1 MTPARHASPAPE
13 HGRFAENRANEK
25 IRGAIENSRAARTV
39 ASHANDAQD
48 CASLLEMLGLDP
60 LQGKDGWR
68 R

>member
-1 MTPARHASPAPE
+1 MTPASKASTAPE
-13 HGRFAENRANEK
+13 HGRFAETRANER
-25 IRGAIENSRAARTV
+25 IRGAIENGRAARTV

-60 LQGKDGWR
+60 VQGKNGWR